1 MFDYTL
7 NNVPISKRLYQ
18 YKGMCGRNVWI
29 FWDMPWHIDC
39 LVTGCH
45 CEPFT
50 HTNTHTHIYT
60 HPRIHTHTHTHLLFH
75 WEWAY
80 LALWS
85 LWQPQSRCLPP
96 HPWTRETAQGHGNK
110 RPQQVHVRLDLAW
123 SYSEVLFKAKPIVN
137 ILYTSIIMCICTIAL
152 KHPKLTPNPTLIRLK
167 LWNALQY
174 CS

>member
-1 MFDYTL
+1 ML
-7 NNVPISKRLYQ
+7 SPIS
-18 YKGMCGRNVWI
+18 
-29 FWDMPWHIDC
+29 HIC
-39 LVTGCH
+39 I
-45 CEPFT
+45 PPT
-50 HTNTHTHIYT
+50 HTRTRTCT
-60 HPRIHTHTHTHLLFH
+60 HTHTHTHTYTHTHAYTHTHTHTGECHLLFH